1 MFGASKE
8 QVRRVLGLLD
18 EDEDEDEDGPG
29 GVTRS
34 PPPGPDRHAWHSIS
48 ACSDPPP

>member
-1 MFGASKE
+1 MFGASEE
-8 QVRRVLGLLD
+8 QVRRAFGLL
-18 EDEDEDEDGPG
+18 DEDEDGPG
-29 GVTRS
+29 GVISS